1 MYYDKMHSP
10 EAQEWCYR
18 MMNDP
23 NEWEKFRYKDTIDD
37 YNSVI
42 EHSQKLYNET
52 PVTAKAANPIMRA
65 RCLSNMK
72 RAQRE
77 LAEIQAEYDIFKKY
91 KMRTAI
97 RK

>member
-42 EHSQKLYNET
+42 EHSQKLYDIT
-52 PVTAKAANPIMRA
+52 PVTNRIMRA
-65 RCLSNMK
+65 RCLSNLK
-72 RAQRE
+72 RAQKE
-77 LAEIQAEYDIFKKY
+77 LAETLAEYDKFKQY
-91 KMRTAI
+91 KITTAI
-97 RK
+97 SR